1 MKSRHT
7 ASLILFYSVLL
18 PLSVTNALQGVA
30 QSKSFHAQRQP
41 TVLHSSP
48 SGPRASGRK
57 RTPRTPSSNST
68 GPRSESRQTRP
79 RQRPATESAAFD
91 ARALTS
97 AQDSNEETA
106 SPLDLSSAIGGPG
119 GTLRCMTDDM
129 LWNDTPLVSTQPPP
143 FEFLSLDD
151 LFGPDLGFS
160 AKFNNDKS
168 FRDELRMAIRRD
180 IFNTTPFYAI
190 LSEKAASVLMLPDSS
205 LEGSWRTRTNVGEGE
220 VPFDGL
226 RMKLT
231 TQVLQQAFQ
240 SKQDTDNGPRI
251 PTGDELMHAIGS
263 LCGKKPST
271 HWIDIFGVQDRAIS
285 HSWHQDFGR
294 SPENSMTVLWGFP
307 PESNYEGCGVFTH
320 LAPLK
325 RECLAPETHPRM
337 EPVLFDGKIGE
348 EHIIRPSFGPGREL
362 LRYRDIDVLHSAPDV
377 TYRTSVMRFM

>member
-1 MKSRHT
+1 MNSRLA
-7 ASLILFYSVLL
+7 ASVILFYSVFL
-18 PLSVTNALQGVA
+18 PSSVTDALQAVF
-30 QSKSFHAQRQP
+30 QTKICRTQRKT

-48 SGPRASGRK
+48 TGPRASGRR
-57 RTPRTPSSNST
+57 RTPRTPPSSST
-68 GPRSESRQTRP
+68 GPRSESRQTIR
-79 RQRPATESAAFD
+79 RQRPASESAAFD

-97 AQDSNEETA
+97 AQASNEETA
-106 SPLDLSSAIGGPG
+106 THLDLSSAIGGPDG
-119 GTLRCMTDDM
+119 ALRCMTDNM
-129 LWNDTPLVSTQPPP
+129 LWTDTPLVSTQPPP

-151 LFGPDLGFS
+151 LFGPNLGFS
-160 AKFNNDKS
+160 AKFNNDRS

-180 IFNTTPFYAI
+180 IFNTTPFYAS
-190 LSEKAASVLMLPDSS
+190 LSEKAASFLMLPDSS
-205 LEGSWRTRTNVGEGE
+205 LEGSWRTRSNVGDGE
-220 VPFDGL
+220 VPSDGL

-240 SKQDTDNGPRI
+240 SKQDIDNESSV
-251 PTGDELMHAIGS
+251 PTGDDLMHAIGS

-271 HWIDIFGVQDRAIS
+271 HWIDIFGVQDRVIS

-307 PESNYEGCGVFTH
+307 PESNYVGCGVFTH

-337 EPVLFDGKIGE
+337 EPVLFDGRIDE
-348 EHIIRPSFGPGREL
+348 QHIIRPSFGPGREL